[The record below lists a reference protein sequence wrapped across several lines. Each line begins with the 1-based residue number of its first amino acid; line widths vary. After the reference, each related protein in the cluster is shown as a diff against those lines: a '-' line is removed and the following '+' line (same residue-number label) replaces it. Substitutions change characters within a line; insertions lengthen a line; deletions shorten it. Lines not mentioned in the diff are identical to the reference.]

1 MQRFLDS
8 GRERASWRRIER
20 EEPSGYWEANVV
32 AGRRRMLDLVAR
44 WLSPL
49 EGLRVADLGCGAGLA
64 ARYLA
69 ARGAKVIGVDLR
81 MRGGW
86 TADPGSRYVAAD
98 LRRPM
103 VEGRVFDVVLVQEVV
118 ERGSDSERRELL
130 AALADW
136 GAPRLVLVAR
146 CPTGW
151 SRFTSHVDSGVPA
164 VVDPVELLRLV
175 HLQTRYRLLRREEVR
190 QRNYRGLVAEFH
202 HGPR

>member
-1 MQRFLDS
+1 MRGFLDS
-8 GRERASWRRIER
+8 GDRGSWRRIER
-20 EEPSGYWEANVV
+20 EEPSGYREANVV
-32 AGRRRMLDLVAR
+32 AGRRRVLALVAR
-44 WLSPL
+44 WMSPL
-49 EGLRVADLGCGAGLA
+49 DGLRVADLGCGAGLA

-69 ARGAKVIGVDLR
+69 ARGAKVTGVDRR

-86 TADPGSRYVAAD
+86 SADPGVRYVAAD
-98 LRRPM
+98 VRLPV
-103 VEGRVFDVVLVQEVV
+103 VEGNLFDVALVQEVV
-118 ERGSDSERRELL
+118 ESGSDSERRELL

-151 SRFTSHVDSGVPA
+151 SRFRSPPDTDSA
-164 VVDPVELLRLV
+164 VVDPVELLRMV
-175 HLQTRYRLLRREEVR
+175 HLQTPYRLVRREEVR

>member
-1 MQRFLDS
+1 MQRSLDS
-8 GRERASWRRIER
+8 AGDRALWRRIER

-32 AGRRRMLDLVAR
+32 AGRRRALALVAR

-49 EGLRVADLGCGAGLA
+49 DGLRVADLGCGGGLA
-64 ARYLA
+64 TRTLA
-69 ARGAKVIGVDLR
+69 ARGARVVGVDLR

-86 TADPGSRYVAAD
+86 TADPGLRYVAAD
-98 LRRPM
+98 LCLPV
-103 VEGRVFDVVLVQEVV
+103 VEGKYFDAALVQEVV
-118 ERGSDSERRELL
+118 ESGSDSERRELL

-136 GAPRLVLVAR
+136 GAPRLVVVAR

-151 SRFTSHVDSGVPA
+151 SRFRSQIDGDSA
-164 VVDPVELLRLV
+164 VVDPVELLRMV
-175 HLQTRYRLLRREEVR
+175 HLQTPYRLVRREEVR